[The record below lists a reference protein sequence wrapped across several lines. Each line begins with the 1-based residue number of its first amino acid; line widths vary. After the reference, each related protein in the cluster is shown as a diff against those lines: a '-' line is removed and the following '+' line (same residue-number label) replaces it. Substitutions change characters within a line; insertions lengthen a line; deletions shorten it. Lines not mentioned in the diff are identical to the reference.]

1 VTLKELCAELTI
13 DPHDARVKL
22 RAAVADKKIKH
33 APKSAWQWERGN
45 DELKKVRALL
55 KKD

>member
-1 VTLKELCAELTI
+1 MTSCFS
-13 DPHDARVKL
+13 D
-22 RAAVADKKIKH
+22 